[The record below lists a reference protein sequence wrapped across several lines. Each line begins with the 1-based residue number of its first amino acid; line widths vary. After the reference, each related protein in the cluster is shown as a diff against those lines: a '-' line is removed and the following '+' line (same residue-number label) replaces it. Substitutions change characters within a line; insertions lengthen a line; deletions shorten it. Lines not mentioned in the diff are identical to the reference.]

1 MTTPPSQPTIVC
13 VASYFKG
20 ADFLRECR
28 RQGWRVALLTRE
40 KLRAAAWPSESID
53 DLLTVSDYVESGHTE
68 MEAYLHAVSDFATQH
83 KPQRIVALEESDVIT
98 AARLRE
104 HLCLPGL
111 DTTTAR
117 HFRDK
122 LAMRVRGQ
130 EIGLLQPAFVHLLNY
145 QEIGEFME
153 RVPPPWLVKPRAD
166 ASSIGIT
173 RLQSTEEVWR
183 TKAALDARASPR
195 ERSVYYLLE
204 SSIPGAVYHVDALT
218 VAGQVVFAGVNR
230 YGRPPLEVTQ
240 QGGVASS
247 FTLPYEA
254 AERAELLRLNEKLL
268 LRFGLHNGA
277 SHAEFIKSATDGQ
290 FYFLEV
296 AARVGGAYTAET
308 HEAATGLNLWREW
321 ARCETATVAHPY
333 ELPALQ
339 QHYSGLVVSLARQEW
354 PDTSGYDDPEIVYRV
369 VKPWHAGLI
378 VQAPQFARV
387 QALLAQY
394 ERRFQHDFTARAPQ
408 PERPT

>member
-1 MTTPPSQPTIVC
+1 MTTPQPQPVIIC
-13 VASYFKG
+13 LASYFKG

-40 KLRAAAWPSESID
+40 KLRAEAWPFESIAE
-53 DLLTVSDYVESGHTE
+53 LLTVSDHAE
-68 MEAYLHAVSDFATQH
+68 MEAYLHTVSDFAAQH
-83 KPQRIVALEESDVIT
+83 KPLRIVALEESDVIT

-111 DTTTAR
+111 AATTAR

-130 EIGLLQPAFVHLLNY
+130 EIGLTQPAFVHLLNY

-153 RVPPPWLVKPRAD
+153 RVPPPWMLKPRAD

-173 RLQSTEEVWR
+173 QLHSAEEVWR
-183 TKAALDARASPR
+183 IKATLDARISPR
-195 ERSVYYLLE
+195 ERSAYYLLE
-204 SSIPGAVYHVDALT
+204 SSIAGAVYHVDALT
-218 VAGQVVFAGVNR
+218 VAGQIVFAGVNR

-254 AERAELLRLNEKLL
+254 AERAELIGLNEKLL
-268 LRFGLHNGA
+268 LKFGLGDGA

-308 HEAATGLNLWREW
+308 HEAAMGLNLWREW
-321 ARCETATVAHPY
+321 ARCEMATSAKPY
-333 ELPALQ
+333 QLPALQ
-339 QHYSGLVVSLARQEW
+339 QNYSGLVLSLARQEW
-354 PDTSGYDDPEIVYRV
+354 PDTSGYDDPEIVYRAA
-369 VKPWHAGLI
+369 KPWHVGLI

-387 QALLAQY
+387 HQLLMQY
-394 ERRFQHDFTARAPQ
+394 ERRFQHDFTACAPQ
-408 PERPT
+408 PERPS